1 MGAIDIARGAAA
13 IVAMV
18 VATTGGGQAPQA
30 LVYLSNVAPS
40 ADDKSNLVPR
50 VNLDSVN
57 IGLKPVQGGGKV
69 SVPRG

>member
-1 MGAIDIARGAAA
+1 MGAIDIARGAA
-13 IVAMV
+13 
-18 VATTGGGQAPQA
+18 
-30 LVYLSNVAPS
+30 

-69 SVPRG
+69 SVPRS